1 MCLLSSNMAS
11 PLKLLLILC
20 IGQLVRHAVY
30 GDKDPL
36 IQGINVMADT
46 RTAAPR
52 GNTST
57 LATRTRLT
65 SKDTARPAGVLSRD
79 RGEMSRTLKRHHRA
93 RQPYRR
99 VKMACSETPTAIL
112 VGRLGP
118 AFNARYMSIDL
129 PHKELSSASASLGD
143 SPAAAGRSRSQPVQP
158 EAAGASPEEHGDFRV
173 DGNFSRI
180 FSAKPTRQTTDEP
193 ERDRTKRAHRHR
205 KKRPEREQWECAQ
218 KIVWRDL
225 GADFFPRYLR
235 SVVCTQ
241 TACWFGAFECRP
253 RAFTVK
259 VRHVVAMCAH
269 QYDIDLVKL
278 RYPGWT

>member
-1 MCLLSSNMAS
+1 
-11 PLKLLLILC
+11 
-20 IGQLVRHAVY
+20 
-30 GDKDPL
+30 
-36 IQGINVMADT
+36 MADSH
-46 RTAAPR
+46 TAPPR
-52 GNTST
+52 GSTSA
-57 LATRTRLT
+57 LATRMRLT
-65 SKDTARPAGVLSRD
+65 SKDAARSAGTLSRG
-79 RGEMSRTLKRHHRA
+79 RGERSRTLKRHHRA

-99 VKMACSETPTAIL
+99 VKMACSETPTAVL
-112 VGRLGP
+112 VSRLGP

-129 PHKELSSASASLGD
+129 PHKDLSSASASLGD
-143 SPAAAGRSRSQPVQP
+143 SPAAAGRSRSQ
-158 EAAGASPEEHGDFRV
+158 EAAGTSPEAHGDFRV

-180 FSAKPTRQTTDEP
+180 FSAKPTRQTTGEP
-193 ERDRTKRAHRHR
+193 ESDGTERDRTKRAHRHR

-218 KIVWRDL
+218 KIVWRDM

-259 VRHVVAMCAH
+259 VRHVVAMYAH